1 MIDVSVLPLFL
12 TAIFFV
18 VIAPG
23 PDLVLIT
30 AYSSTRGFRFGLMI
44 SLGIFVA
51 GVIQTLLVAG
61 CWLLVAFGLGQLMQA
76 MPNVALGVKIIGAC
90 YLGWLGYKRL
100 LCWYR
105 HEEKPFDQPD
115 DISLS
120 KYDLVSKGLF
130 SNLLNPKALRSF
142 SLFLPQCT
150 TGTGGLT
157 SQILAL
163 GFLLSGFALVINCG
177 FSLFFSQIGKVL
189 GNKLKSTRN
198 LGRHVNG
205 LLLSIV
211 FVGLATRLAVSR

>member
-30 AYSSTRGFRFGLMI
+30 AYSSTRGFHFGLMI

-51 GVIQTLLVAG
+51 GVVQT
-61 CWLLVAFGLGQLMQA
+61 LLVAFGLGQLMQA

-100 LCWYR
+100 LYWYR
-105 HEEKPFDQPD
+105 HEEKSFNQPD
-115 DISLS
+115 DTSLS
-120 KYDLVSKGLF
+120 KYDLVCKGLF
-130 SNLLNPKALRSF
+130 SNLLNPKALLSF
-142 SLFLPQCT
+142 SLFLPQFM
-150 TGTGGLT
+150 TGTGDLI
-157 SQILAL
+157 SQILIL
-163 GFLLSGFALVINCG
+163 GFLLSGFALLINCG

-198 LGRHVNG
+198 LGRHING
-205 LLLSIV
+205 LLGIV